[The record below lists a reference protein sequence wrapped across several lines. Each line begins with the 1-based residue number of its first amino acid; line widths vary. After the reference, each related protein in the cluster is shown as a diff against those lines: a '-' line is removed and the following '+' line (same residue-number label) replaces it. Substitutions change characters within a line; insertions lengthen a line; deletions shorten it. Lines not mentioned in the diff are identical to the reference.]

1 MVFVVF
7 ALIALCVAIVIVM
20 FAFDFILQTFR
31 NVFVPFFTSDLS
43 RVFKAIRRYFRRIFK
58 RIFRGNF
65 KKIKKAFGD
74 LDSGSDSDFDLDDSS
89 EDISS
94 DACAVLAMLPGATI
108 VVDKNNDVLRA
119 SSQSYTL
126 GVVLDDSIV
135 SPRVLQAV
143 NKVRSSGGS
152 ESFDLVTYTPKQY
165 VTIDS
170 DSAEVGS
177 SPIDSTAIDSTAID
191 STEIDSTAIDSGTI
205 DPTSIGSTVPAS
217 NPSTISRP
225 NWLNVTVGSVGAG
238 KVVVIINDSSAAHRF
253 EQTRNDFI
261 SNVSNQLIKSTRMIS
276 SLTNVLQTKDVSAS
290 RIKDVAA
297 SAQKSSKHLEHML
310 EDLLLLMRAQSP
322 IDSSK
327 ASVVNVLKVL
337 GEVKSQVSS
346 LVQSKNV
353 NVIVKADSSI
363 NVLADASQIIVAVRK
378 LVENAIIYSPKN
390 RSVALCALK
399 SNDNRFAVIRVV
411 DSGIGIPLKDQPRI
425 FERFYRSSNQNDSSQ
440 DGVGLGLAIAK
451 HVALTHHGSITLW
464 SRPGQGTTVNFA
476 IPLANPLANLDVN

>member
-1 MVFVVF
+1 MLQDSPYSPLMVFVVF
-7 ALIALCVAIVIVM
+7 ALIALCVAIVVVM
-20 FAFDFILQTFR
+20 FAFDFVLSAFR
-31 NVFVPFFTSDLS
+31 NVFVPFFDSTFS
-43 RVFKAIRRYFRRIFK
+43 RIFMTFRRGSK
-58 RIFRGNF
+58 RIFLIIF
-65 KKIKKAFGD
+65 HKKMQKVLGD
-74 LDSGSDSDFDLDDSS
+74 SDSDSDFDIDDSS

-135 SPRVLQAV
+135 QPRVLQAV
-143 NKVRSSGGS
+143 NNVRFSGGY
-152 ESFDLVTYTPKQY
+152 ESFDLVTFTPKQY
-165 VTIDS
+165 VTISEDNDFYVDNVDKTSYLQSSAAFDSSSTQSS
-170 DSAEVGS
+170 DSA
-177 SPIDSTAIDSTAID
+177 P
-191 STEIDSTAIDSGTI
+191 
-205 DPTSIGSTVPAS
+205 

-225 NWLNVTVGSVGAG
+225 NWLNITVGSVGEG
-238 KVVVIINDSSAAHRF
+238 KVVVIINDSSAEHLF

-261 SNVSNQLIKSTRMIS
+261 SNVSNQLISSTRMIS
-276 SLTNVLQTKDVSAS
+276 SLTDVLQTKDVDAS
-290 RIKDVAA
+290 RIKDIAA

-322 IDSSK
+322 IDTSK

-337 GEVKSQVSS
+337 EDVKNLVSS
-346 LVQSKNV
+346 LSSSKNV
-353 NVIVKADSSI
+353 RVIIKADSSLNI
-363 NVLADASQIIVAVRK
+363 LADSNQISSAIRK
-378 LVENAIIYSPKN
+378 LVENAIIYSNKN
-390 RSVALCALK
+390 SVVALCALK
-399 SNDNRFAVIRVV
+399 SEDNRFAVIRVV

-425 FERFYRSSNQNDSSQ
+425 FERFYRSSNQNDFSK

-476 IPLANPLANLDVN
+476 IPLAK

>member
-20 FAFDFILQTFR
+20 FAFDFLLSTLR
-31 NVFVPFFTSDLS
+31 NVFVPFFTSNLS
-43 RVFKAIRRYFRRIFK
+43 RVFKAIRRCFRRIFK
-58 RIFRGNF
+58 RIFRSNF

-94 DACAVLAMLPGATI
+94 DACAVLAMLPTATI
-108 VVDKNNDVLRA
+108 VVDKDNDVLRA

-143 NKVRSSGGS
+143 NKVRLSGGS
-152 ESFDLVTYTPKQY
+152 ESFDLVTFTPKQY
-165 VTIDS
+165 VTID
-170 DSAEVGS
+170 
-177 SPIDSTAIDSTAID
+177 
-191 STEIDSTAIDSGTI
+191 
-205 DPTSIGSTVPAS
+205 STVPAS

-337 GEVKSQVSS
+337 EEVKSHVSS
-346 LVQSKNV
+346 LAQSKNV

-378 LVENAIIYSPKN
+378 LVENAIIYSLQN
-390 RSVALCALK
+390 SSVALCALK

-476 IPLANPLANLDVN
+476 IPFANSDANSDAS

>member
-1 MVFVVF
+1 MLQDSPYSPLMVFVVF
-7 ALIALCVAIVIVM
+7 ALIALCVAIVVVM
-20 FAFDFILQTFR
+20 FAFDFVLSTFR
-31 NVFVPFFTSDLS
+31 NVFVPFFDSTFS
-43 RVFKAIRRYFRRIFK
+43 RIFMTFRRGFK
-58 RIFRGNF
+58 RIFRIIF
-65 KKIKKAFGD
+65 HKKMQKVLGD
-74 LDSGSDSDFDLDDSS
+74 SDFDSDSDFDIDDSS

-135 SPRVLQAV
+135 QPRVLQAV
-143 NKVRSSGGS
+143 NNVRFSGGY
-152 ESFDLVTYTPKQY
+152 ESFDLVTFTPKQY
-165 VTIDS
+165 VTISEDNDFYVDNVDKTSYLQSSAAFDSSSTQSS
-170 DSAEVGS
+170 DSA
-177 SPIDSTAIDSTAID
+177 P
-191 STEIDSTAIDSGTI
+191 
-205 DPTSIGSTVPAS
+205 

-225 NWLNVTVGSVGAG
+225 NWLNITVGSVGEG
-238 KVVVIINDSSAAHRF
+238 KVVVIINDSSAEHLF

-261 SNVSNQLIKSTRMIS
+261 SNVSNQLISSTRMIS
-276 SLTNVLQTKDVSAS
+276 SLTNVLQCKDVNAS
-290 RIKDVAA
+290 RIKDIAA

-322 IDSSK
+322 IDASK

-337 GEVKSQVSS
+337 EDVKNLVSALSSSQ
-346 LVQSKNV
+346 NV
-353 NVIVKADSSI
+353 RVIIKADSSLNI
-363 NVLADASQIIVAVRK
+363 LADSNQISSAIRK
-378 LVENAIIYSPKN
+378 LVENAIIYSHKN
-390 RSVALCALK
+390 SVVALCALK
-399 SNDNRFAVIRVV
+399 SEDNRFAVIRVV

-425 FERFYRSSNQNDSSQ
+425 FERFYRSSNQNDFSK

-476 IPLANPLANLDVN
+476 IPLAK